1 MFQEKLII
9 LYMREKQ
16 MFIYSVVSI
25 QWWKQYYRKKNYLVV
40 HQPGGEGRGRE
51 GRWGEGV
58 TTDLPA
64 KWVTWRLL
72 PQAKWVNYLLKS
84 LELHKH
90 ANLFMKS
97 KRQDSSPACL
107 RLLKFGGQVLPSS
120 LSQKCWI
127 SKKCMKQFYD
137 QEIKYAIE
145 KWFMKDWL
153 SSHQVLC
160 LHTWCYTSNITD
172 YWYIS
177 LNEKKVSSEHGEEN
191 GRVILFLLWFTLLRH
206 AIG

>member
-1 MFQEKLII
+1 MKVLIHLNSRASWSTLCPGSFWTPLQICGIPSKSIKLNVASKANNTVYEGKANVH
-9 LYMREKQ
+9 L
-16 MFIYSVVSI
+16 FGS
-25 QWWKQYYRKKNYLVV
+25 QYPVMKAVLLKKNYLVV

-72 PQAKWVNYLLKS
+72 PQAKWVNYLLKR
-84 LELHKH
+84 LGLHKH

-137 QEIKYAIE
+137 QEIK
-145 KWFMKDWL
+145 
-153 SSHQVLC
+153 
-160 LHTWCYTSNITD
+160 
-172 YWYIS
+172 
-177 LNEKKVSSEHGEEN
+177 
-191 GRVILFLLWFTLLRH
+191 
-206 AIG
+206 

>member
-16 MFIYSVVSI
+16 MFISSVVSI

-107 RLLKFGGQVLPSS
+107 RLLRAGSPLFPLPKMLNQQEMHETVLWPRNKISDWKVVYEGLVIITPSIVPPH
-120 LSQKCWI
+120 L
-127 SKKCMKQFYD
+127 M
-137 QEIKYAIE
+137 
-145 KWFMKDWL
+145 
-153 SSHQVLC
+153 
-160 LHTWCYTSNITD
+160 LH
-172 YWYIS
+172 
-177 LNEKKVSSEHGEEN
+177 
-191 GRVILFLLWFTLLRH
+191 F
-206 AIG
+206 

>member
-1 MFQEKLII
+1 MKVLIHLNSQASWSTLCPGSFWTPLQICGIPSKSMKLNVASKANNTVYEGKAI
-9 LYMREKQ
+9 RQ
-16 MFIYSVVSI
+16 SVSSDESSTI
-25 QWWKQYYRKKNYLVV
+25 KKNYLVV

-51 GRWGEGV
+51 GRWEEGV

-90 ANLFMKS
+90 ANLFIKS

-127 SKKCMKQFYD
+127 RKKCMKQFYD
-137 QEIKYAIE
+137 QEIK
-145 KWFMKDWL
+145 
-153 SSHQVLC
+153 
-160 LHTWCYTSNITD
+160 
-172 YWYIS
+172 
-177 LNEKKVSSEHGEEN
+177 
-191 GRVILFLLWFTLLRH
+191 
-206 AIG
+206 